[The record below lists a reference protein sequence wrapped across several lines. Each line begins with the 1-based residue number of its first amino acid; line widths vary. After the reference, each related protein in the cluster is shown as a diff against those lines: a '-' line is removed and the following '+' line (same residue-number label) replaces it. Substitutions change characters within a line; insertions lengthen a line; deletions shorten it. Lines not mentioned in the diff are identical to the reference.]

1 MSQKIYFAA
10 ASSVQVAGTSPGF
23 SLLAI
28 EEHGEPPAYTLY
40 VETQS
45 DWPDAATERLEQK
58 LRNNPHYDYCRRIGQ
73 LGTARIC
80 DVGPG
85 AYGRYAKRLT
95 ETGMRLGDIKPA
107 SLGALSH

>member
-1 MSQKIYFAA
+1 MGNHRLTRCVLRRNPTGPTPRQNDLSRNFATTRITTIA
-10 ASSVQVAGTSPGF
+10 DASAS
-23 SLLAI
+23 
-28 EEHGEPPAYTLY
+28 
-40 VETQS
+40 
-45 DWPDAATERLEQK
+45 
-58 LRNNPHYDYCRRIGQ
+58 